1 MGSDMRYSR
10 GPGQSRISEVMSK
23 LIATLPHGARIREG
37 MAVVIWEEVV
47 GPRAA
52 AATQAQT
59 ARDGILHVRTRTSVW
74 SQELSLLK
82 PTILAELNRRLG
94 GQVIRDVHFKPGKIP
109 VRQQSIEER
118 PDPAT
123 LRAVELTDE
132 DRRSLSTSLAGLAG
146 MRDKELRAK
155 LAETIET
162 RKRLRR
168 WRLAHGWR
176 ECSDC
181 GTAHREIGD
190 LCPICRVPVNE
201 RIGPS
206 TARI

>member
-1 MGSDMRYSR
+1 
-10 GPGQSRISEVMSK
+10 MSK

-109 VRQQSIEER
+109 VRHLRER
-118 PDPAT
+118 VAHDLEDLLDRQFDVLGRQVAL
-123 LRAVELTDE
+123 LRGDELD
-132 DRRSLSTSLAGLAG
+132 
-146 MRDKELRAK
+146 ELRLRHAA
-155 LAETIET
+155 LAV
-162 RKRLRR
+162 
-168 WRLAHGWR
+168 H
-176 ECSDC
+176 
-181 GTAHREIGD
+181 
-190 LCPICRVPVNE
+190 
-201 RIGPS
+201 
-206 TARI
+206 